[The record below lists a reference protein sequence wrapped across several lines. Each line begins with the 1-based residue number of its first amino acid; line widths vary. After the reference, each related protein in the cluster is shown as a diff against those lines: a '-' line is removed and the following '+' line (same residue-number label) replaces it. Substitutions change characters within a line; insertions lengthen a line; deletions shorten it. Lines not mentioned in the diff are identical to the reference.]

1 MSSGIRVG
9 WYYNSL
15 GTRVEVVAVD
25 EVMATVD
32 TDITVVVYR
41 FEGRNM
47 FHVRKADEL
56 EGWTFDHGDP
66 SKGVIE

>member
-1 MSSGIRVG
+1 MSSGITTG

-15 GTRVEVVAVD
+15 GRRVEIVAVE

-32 TDITVVVYR
+32 TDVTVVVYR
-41 FEGRNM
+41 FEGRDM
-47 FHVRKADEL
+47 FHVRTGDEL
-56 EGWTFDHGDP
+56 DGWTVDHGDP